1 MLSSNKLVQP
11 AQKLCLLE
19 KAKKKKKKDVDQ
31 LSKYRSKPFSLDME
45 IVKTETFAIL
55 IGFKCVSYTL
65 VPVVCVIHTLQN
77 FVFKKPIKT
86 SLENFAGFSGDIVSC
101 FCEPVA
107 LQEIVK
113 NPLLL
118 KFIVKSSQE
127 VVKIYSKFSRLL
139 LSFYSQSY

>member
-1 MLSSNKLVQP
+1 
-11 AQKLCLLE
+11 
-19 KAKKKKKKDVDQ
+19 
-31 LSKYRSKPFSLDME
+31 ME
-45 IVKTETFAIL
+45 IVKTETFAIV

-77 FVFKKPIKT
+77 FVLKKPIKT
-86 SLENFAGFSGDIVSC
+86 SLENFAGFFGGIVSC
-101 FCEPVA
+101 FCKPVA

-118 KFIVKSSQE
+118 EFIVKSSQE